1 MTLLVVHWV
10 SRIVSC
16 KPTSTCCC
24 ATSLRAQWEALGSYI
39 TKIANV
45 KLNST
50 EQEKREIRFP
60 LEDAALLAIKSMDA
74 EVAEKL
80 LRYDGSTTIGV
91 PQRKYHQLLKDL
103 VPANT
108 TSCAQ
113 LRFHLSSII
122 YLLFHS
128 SV

>member
-1 MTLLVVHWV
+1 
-10 SRIVSC
+10 
-16 KPTSTCCC
+16 
-24 ATSLRAQWEALGSYI
+24 LRAQWEALGSYI